1 MAKKKVVK
9 KPVKK
14 ASKPAGKKDPAK
26 VLAKAASKGFAK
38 KPVPKAKSLPKKIAA
53 KVKQKVVAVAEAVV
67 KPAKPAKVNVKDIFG
82 TSPVIQREGGQIRV
96 LIGKAGLDGHDR
108 GAKVIARACRDA
120 GFEVVYTGL
129 HQTPEMIVNTAIQ
142 EDVDVVGLS
151 ILSGAHNYLVPAVVQ
166 GLNSQGVK
174 VGKDILILV
183 GGIIP
188 DSDFKTLRDAGV
200 SMVFTPGTS
209 IESIVTYIREHVV
222 PKS

>member
-1 MAKKKVVK
+1 MAKK

-14 ASKPAGKKDPAK
+14 ASKPAPKKAPAK
-26 VLAKAASKGFAK
+26 AGQKAVKKPAAKPAPKKKSVAK
-38 KPVPKAKSLPKKIAA
+38 KLVS
-53 KVKQKVVAVAEAVV
+53 KVKEKVAAVAEAVA
-67 KPAKPAKVNVKDIFG
+67 KPAKPKKVDVKDIFSS
-82 TSPVIQREGGQIRV
+82 TPVIEREGGKIRV

-151 ILSGAHNYLVPAVVQ
+151 ILSGAHNYLVPAIVK
-166 GLNSQGVK
+166 GLDAQGVK
-174 VGKDILILV
+174 AGRDMLILV

-188 DSDFKTLRDAGV
+188 DSDFQTLRDAGV

-209 IESIVTYIREHVV
+209 IGSIVTFINEHVV

>member
-1 MAKKKVVK
+1 MAKKAKKTAKKKSVKKAAKKAPAKKKVA
-9 KPVKK
+9 PKK
-14 ASKPAGKKDPAK
+14 A
-26 VLAKAASKGFAK
+26 AK
-38 KPVPKAKSLPKKIAA
+38 KTAEPKKA
-53 KVKQKVVAVAEAVV
+53 KVKVDVRE
-67 KPAKPAKVNVKDIFG
+67 IFAH
-82 TSPVIQREGGQIRV
+82 TPVIEKDGAQIRV

-151 ILSGAHNYLVPAVVQ
+151 ILSGAHNYLVPEVVK
-166 GLNSQGVK
+166 GLEKQGVK
-174 VGKDILILV
+174 VGSDILILI

-188 DSDFKTLRDAGV
+188 DSDFAHLKKSGV

-209 IESIVTYIREHVV
+209 VDSIITYIRDHVK
-222 PKS
+222 PKG

>member
-1 MAKKKVVK
+1 MPKKKTVKKTAK

-14 ASKPAGKKDPAK
+14 AAKKSAAKKSPAK
-26 VLAKAASKGFAK
+26 KASAK
-38 KPVPKAKSLPKKIAA
+38 P
-53 KVKQKVVAVAEAVV
+53 KVKMEA
-67 KPAKPAKVNVKDIFG
+67 KDIFG
-82 TSPVIQREGGQIRV
+82 ASPVITREGGQVRI

-142 EDVDVVGLS
+142 EDVDVIGLS
-151 ILSGAHNYLVPAVVQ
+151 ILSGAHNHLVPEVIKHLR
-166 GLNSQGVK
+166 GQGVK
-174 VGKDILILV
+174 VGEDMLILV

-188 DSDFKTLRDAGV
+188 ESDFEFLRKAGV

-209 IESIVTYIREHVV
+209 VDSIITYVREHVQ
-222 PKS
+222 PKA

>member
-1 MAKKKVVK
+1 MAKK

-14 ASKPAGKKDPAK
+14 ASKPAPKKAPAK
-26 VLAKAASKGFAK
+26 AGQKAVKKPAAKPAPKKKSVAK
-38 KPVPKAKSLPKKIAA
+38 KLVS
-53 KVKQKVVAVAEAVV
+53 KVKEKVAAVAEAVA
-67 KPAKPAKVNVKDIFG
+67 KPAKPKKVDVKDIFSS
-82 TSPVIQREGGQIRV
+82 TPVIEREGGKIRV

-151 ILSGAHNYLVPAVVQ
+151 ILSGAHNYLVPAIVK
-166 GLNSQGVK
+166 GLDAQGVK
-174 VGKDILILV
+174 AGRDMLILV

-188 DSDFKTLRDAGV
+188 DSDFQTLRDAGV

-209 IESIVTYIREHVV
+209 IESIVTFINEHVV

>member
-1 MAKKKVVK
+1 MAKKKPAKKAAKKVVK
-9 KPVKK
+9 K
-14 ASKPAGKKDPAK
+14 A
-26 VLAKAASKGFAK
+26 AK
-38 KPVPKAKSLPKKIAA
+38 KPVKKVAKKNPAKKSAA
-53 KVKQKVVAVAEAVV
+53 N
-67 KPAKPAKVNVKDIFG
+67 KPAKKASVKKKIDITQVFANA
-82 TSPVIQREGGQIRV
+82 PVLEKDGSHIRV

-151 ILSGAHNYLVPAVVQ
+151 ILSGAHNYLVPEIVK
-166 GLNSQGVK
+166 GLKAQGVK
-174 VGKDILILV
+174 AGEDMLILI

-188 DSDFKTLRDAGV
+188 DSDFEFLRKAGV

-209 IESIVTYIREHVV
+209 VDSIITFIREHVK
-222 PKS
+222 PKA